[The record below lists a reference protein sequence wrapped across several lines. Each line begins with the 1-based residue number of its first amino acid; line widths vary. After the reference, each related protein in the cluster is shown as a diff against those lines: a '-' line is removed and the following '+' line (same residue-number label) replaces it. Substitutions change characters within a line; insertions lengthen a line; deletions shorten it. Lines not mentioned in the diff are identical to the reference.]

1 MLWCIVLL
9 SLFSLPTFSENKSSE
24 PKHIQIAR
32 QYDGWTE
39 TYENR
44 GSVADS
50 CNLFVGAP
58 LGSPFCQTFWE
69 WILNKANA
77 KPKWKRT
84 ALAQNV
90 KTKDSYSAMAV
101 IQGHRKVKCGDMITY
116 AKGKTIFGH
125 SGCAS
130 SNWKN
135 TSGKSIEANTKKKG
149 MSRVG
154 DGIYEKTV
162 RIEPYNYFRIIRFT
176 PVDY

>member
-9 SLFSLPTFSENKSSE
+9 LSFSSPSFSQNRSSE

-32 QYDGWTE
+32 HYVGWVE
-39 TYENR
+39 TPENR

-50 CNLFVGAP
+50 CNKFVGAP
-58 LGSPFCQTFWE
+58 LGSRYCQTLWE
-69 WILNKANA
+69 WLCNKAGA

-101 IQGHRKVKCGDMITY
+101 IQGHRKVQCGDMITY
-116 AKGKTIFGH
+116 ATGKTIFGH

-135 TSGKSIEANTKKKG
+135 ISGKSIEGNTKLKSA
-149 MSRVG
+149 SREG
-154 DGIYEKTV
+154 DCIAEKTV